1 MRKECKWT
9 QGVWSLQLPQVCRTQ
24 VLESCHARN
33 REPGIYT
40 PTSASHRMRASPGE
54 LVVPGP
60 SSLLCLQAKWLSC
73 GENAFRHRVQ
83 GLAVDSY
90 STLKDPEL

>member
-1 MRKECKWT
+1 
-9 QGVWSLQLPQVCRTQ
+9 
-24 VLESCHARN
+24 
-33 REPGIYT
+33 
-40 PTSASHRMRASPGE
+40 MRASPGE